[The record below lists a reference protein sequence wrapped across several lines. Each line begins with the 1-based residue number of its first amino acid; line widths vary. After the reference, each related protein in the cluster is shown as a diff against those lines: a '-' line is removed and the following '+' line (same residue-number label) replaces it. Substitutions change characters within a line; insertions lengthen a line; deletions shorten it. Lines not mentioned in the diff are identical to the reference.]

1 MERIAVALVGNYTYI
16 NQILTTIKSVL
27 FNNKAVNVYV
37 LNPDIPQEV
46 FVSINQRLSNSEYRL
61 YNVKIDMGELTGIES
76 TFKRIPKET
85 YARFMAPDL
94 VDAQKIL
101 YLDSDVIVND
111 DLRTLFEMMDV
122 TDTVLAA
129 RERIGEREL
138 PFNSGVMLINAD
150 RWRQEQIGPQLLTYA
165 RGHRDELPNGDQS
178 VLNEALGDRIREI
191 DPALYNYQIG
201 SDFVQSFRDIPLSE
215 ADQMPNHVI
224 WHYTTGEGEPWL
236 EFSMGRNRQLWWHYA
251 NLEWSEIAN
260 HLALVTEEPDYQL
273 KGLVFTQSGVVDDLE
288 RLIQDF
294 PQIKFTIAAWTDM
307 WFGLTKFQ
315 NYPNVRLLPKF
326 ITYQLGEQAA
336 LNDVLLDLTP
346 AGEQQIVAQFKAI
359 NKPILSYHGMENHFA
374 SYEDF
379 TDQLRQLAHLP
390 KDKTPAGL
398 NGVYL
403 KVKPLE
409 ASLDYILEHHCSVAR
424 FGDGEFVMMRGYS
437 IPYQYYVPELS
448 HRLRRLAGR
457 QSDDKMLVCMPD
469 VFERPERYTPD
480 MWDFWQGVDLGVVKE
495 CCTAD
500 WYGSTFILRPYIDQA
515 DKSHAAV
522 AFDKLKR
529 LWQDQDLLIVEGST
543 TRSGEGN
550 DLFAG
555 AKSIQRI
562 IAPSHHCF
570 NIYEKLLKTAKEH
583 AQGRLVLLMLGPT
596 AKVLAEDLAQVGY
609 WAIDIGHLD
618 SEYEWFKMGAQSKV
632 KLAHKHTAEF
642 NLDEEIDFADDPEY
656 RSQIVADSSG
666 EILS

>member
-16 NQILTTIKSVL
+16 NQILKTIKSVL
-27 FNNKAVNVYV
+27 FNNKAVDVYV

-85 YARFMAPDL
+85 FARFMAPDL

-111 DLRTLFEMMDV
+111 DLRPLFEMMDV

-129 RERIGEREL
+129 RERIGEGEL

-165 RGHRDELPNGDQS
+165 RDHRDELPNGDQS

-224 WHYTTGEGEPWL
+224 WHYTTGEGKPWL
-236 EFSMGRNRQLWWHYA
+236 ECSMGRNRQLWWHYA

-260 HLALVTEEPDYQL
+260 HQALVAEEPDYQL
-273 KGLVFTQSGVVDDLE
+273 KGLVFTQSGVVDGLE

-307 WFGLTKFQ
+307 WLGLTKFQ

-346 AGEQQIVAQFKAI
+346 AGEQQIVDQFKAI

-469 VFERPERYTPD
+469 VFERPERYTTE

-500 WYGSTFILRPYIDQA
+500 WYGSTFISRPYIDQA

-522 AFDKLKR
+522 DFDKLKR

-570 NIYEKLLKTAKEH
+570 NIYEELLKTAKEH

-596 AKVLAEDLAQVGY
+596 AKVLAEDLAQAGY

-618 SEYEWFKMGAQSKV
+618 SEYEWFEMGAQSKV

-656 RSQIVADSSG
+656 RSQIVADLSG